1 MEGGLNYAHLFP
13 RVSRYKRGSDIVDVR
28 VYMKL
33 TKIIYSN
40 TLMELC
46 NYIANVFFNGLQS

>member
-40 TLMELC
+40 TLMSRVAFGWSFV
-46 NYIANVFFNGLQS
+46 IT